1 MRRSLVAVF
10 CFIFCF
16 LLKGQDKPVWIESDT
31 RSVTYSKEIFITGF
45 AEGNINSGETAEKA
59 VERIKTTAQNN
70 LLESVRLNMQSH
82 TQSSMDAVSSNN
94 RYEETETF
102 SNQTSKSVA
111 AEITGMKVESY
122 FDKTTNY
129 IYAFAYVNKHELI
142 GYYKSNLLMNV
153 SQIEGL
159 LQTANDLEVNGEK
172 AKARRQ
178 CEAATPLF
186 DKVRLAQDMLTAI
199 DAKITAEDL
208 QQKSVEQLYNT
219 LAQMSARLAQAVLIY
234 VENSEDLFGEK
245 VNIIANKLK
254 AEMAVSGCSF
264 TEDIEKTDFK
274 LTINAKTREGSAFN
288 DIVFCYVDVAV
299 ELYDMHKQKTVYSDE
314 LSEKGG
320 SSSHEKAARKAMENA
335 VVKIIN
341 KISSW
346 IK

>member
-16 LLKGQDKPVWIESDT
+16 LLKGQDKPLWLESDI
-31 RSVTYSKEIFITGF
+31 RSGTYPKDIFITGF
-45 AEGNINSGETAEKA
+45 AEGNINPGETPEKA

-70 LLESVRLNMQSH
+70 LLESVRLNIQSH
-82 TQSSMDAVSSNN
+82 TRSSIDAISSNN
-94 RYEETETF
+94 TYEETETF

-122 FDKTTNY
+122 FDKKVNY
-129 IYAFAYVNKHELI
+129 VYAFAYVNKYELI
-142 GYYKSNLLMNV
+142 GYYKSNLLMNI

-159 LQTANDLEVNGEK
+159 LQTASDLEASGEK
-172 AKARRQ
+172 AKARKQ

-186 DKVRLAQDMLTAI
+186 YKIRHAQDMLTAI
-199 DAKITAEDL
+199 DTKITAEDL
-208 QQKSVEQLYNT
+208 QQKNVEQLYNT
-219 LAQMSARLAQAVLIY
+219 LTQMSARLAQAVLVY
-234 VENSEDLFGEK
+234 VENSEDLFGQE
-245 VNIIANKLK
+245 VDIVANKLK

-264 TEDIEKTDFK
+264 TEDVAKADFK
-274 LTINAKTREGSAFN
+274 LNINAKTREGSAFN

-299 ELYDMHKQKTVYSDE
+299 ELYDMHKEKVIYSDE

-320 SSSHEKAARKAMENA
+320 SSSQEKAARKAMENA
-335 VVKIIN
+335 VAKIIN
-341 KISSW
+341 KISNW